1 MRTSLFI
8 LFFCP
13 YLLFS
18 QRKDSTQVSGK
29 KDSTQSHSSV
39 AVSSY
44 FGGASMPFW
53 LRANQYGTAPST
65 TQALFIQAQSFKS
78 IQLKNKN
85 WKFGYGLEIVGNVA
99 KQSQLLLPQAY
110 LKLNFKTWELYVG
123 RRRETFG
130 LSDTTLGTG
139 AYSWA
144 GNSLPIPKI
153 QLSIPNYKY
162 VRFTKNWVA
171 VRGTFSHGWFGNE
184 TFVNHYFLHQKSFF
198 IRISKP
204 NSKLKFYGGFVHNAQ
219 WGGKITYESSLVNQ
233 DKLLPSSFIDYLYV
247 VTGRSLQNKQIL
259 GSPGPLT
266 NFDSTNRIGNHLG
279 SIDMG
284 FDYDFEKYTL
294 SFYRQNIFEDGS
306 LYYGINLRDGLNG
319 ITLKKRN
326 FEPNRGKF
334 SVSKFNAEFLYT
346 MSQGGAVAGNQFG
359 IFGKDNYFNHAQFR
373 DGWWYRGHVIG
384 SPFLTNRF
392 DSRAEFQ
399 EVGMYNGYENINN
412 NRVRVYHIAMEGYYG
427 TDIHFRTKL
436 SLSHNYGTYDF
447 GYGGVKQLS
456 GLVEADGKT
465 KWLGGL
471 QWTAAAGF
479 DVGQLYNNSFAVRL
493 GLRYNGR

>member
-1 MRTSLFI
+1 MRLFLLI
-8 LFFCP
+8 LPFCP

-18 QRKDSTQVSGK
+18 QGKDSIQTY
-29 KDSTQSHSSV
+29 SSV
-39 AVSSY
+39 VVNSY
-44 FGGASMPFW
+44 LGGASMPFW
-53 LRANQYGTAPST
+53 LRANQYGTAPSST
-65 TQALFIQAQSFKS
+65 PALSVQAQSLKCF
-78 IQLKNKN
+78 QLKNKN
-85 WKFGYGLEIVGNVA
+85 WKIGYGVEIVGNIA
-99 KQSQLLLPQAY
+99 KQSQLLLPQVY
-110 LKLNFKTWELYVG
+110 LQVNLKSWELYVG

-144 GNSLPIPKI
+144 GNALPIPKI

-171 VRGTFSHGWFGNE
+171 VKGTFSHGWFGNE
-184 TFVNHYFLHQKSFF
+184 TFVNHYFLHQKSLF

-204 NSKLKFYGGFVHNAQ
+204 NSKFKFYGGFVHNVQ
-219 WGGKITYESSLVNQ
+219 WGGMPTYNADTNLVNK
-233 DKLLPSSFIDYLYV
+233 DGKFPHDFRDYLYV
-247 VTGRSLQNKQIL
+247 VG
-259 GSPGPLT
+259 GSGGGVTGPLPG
-266 NFDSTNRIGNHLG
+266 NIGLNQFDQGNRIGNHLG
-279 SIDMG
+279 TIDMG
-284 FDYDFEKYTL
+284 FDYDFEKYTF
-294 SFYRQNIFEDGS
+294 SFYRQNVFEDGS
-306 LYYGINLRDGLNG
+306 LYYGTNIQDGLNG

-346 MSQGGAVAGNQFG
+346 MSQGGDIFG
-359 IFGKDNYFNHAQFR
+359 STKYSLGKDNYFNHAQFR

-479 DVGQLYNNSFAVRL
+479 DVGQLYNNSFALRL